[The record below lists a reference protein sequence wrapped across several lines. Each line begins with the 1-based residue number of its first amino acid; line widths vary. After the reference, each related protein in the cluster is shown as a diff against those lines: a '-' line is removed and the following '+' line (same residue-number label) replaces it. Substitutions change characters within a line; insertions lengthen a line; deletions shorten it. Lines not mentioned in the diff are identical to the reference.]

1 MDALLASLMNKMYSS
16 TIHCHLSQFSL
27 VVKSSCRV
35 LQSVAEQVNKVSDIT
50 LLKLLTNSMKI
61 KCALQMNEVYS
72 LEDFCDIILLS
83 LEHEILKLSLQNS
96 G

>member
-1 MDALLASLMNKMYSS
+1 
-16 TIHCHLSQFSL
+16 
-27 VVKSSCRV
+27 
-35 LQSVAEQVNKVSDIT
+35 
-50 LLKLLTNSMKI
+50 MKI

>member
-1 MDALLASLMNKMYSS
+1 MF
-16 TIHCHLSQFSL
+16 FSL
-27 VVKSSCRV
+27 LPNRLIRS
-35 LQSVAEQVNKVSDIT
+35 LDIT
-50 LLKLLTNSMKI
+50 LLKLLINNMKI